1 MKQGGRVKRKSV
13 GRAVLARG
21 WMLIV
26 ALVVVGAAGF
36 AVYRLQ
42 AVFGSHV
49 NTATPGGG
57 ADEISAYNPKTVVLE
72 VFGQPGATARIS
84 YTDVHAQ
91 PQHVESTPLPWSH
104 EESTTS
110 PAVVANIMA
119 QSDGGSLGCRIT
131 IDGVV
136 KVEKVVEAPSAYT
149 YCLDKSG

>member
-1 MKQGGRVKRKSV
+1 MKRKSV
-13 GRAVLARG
+13 GRTVIARS
-21 WMLIV
+21 WMFIV
-26 ALVVVGAAGF
+26 AAVVVAVAAF
-36 AVYRLQ
+36 AVYRLHG
-42 AVFGSHV
+42 AFGSHV
-49 NTATPGGG
+49 NTTTPGGG

-91 PQHVESTPLPWSH
+91 PQHIEATALPWSH

-136 KVEKVVEAPSAYT
+136 KVERWVDAPAAYT

>member
-1 MKQGGRVKRKSV
+1 MKRKRRSV
-13 GRAVLARG
+13 GRRVMARG

-26 ALVVVGAAGF
+26 AAVVVAAAGF
-36 AVYRLQ
+36 SVYRLQ

-84 YTDVHAQ
+84 YTDVRAQ
-91 PQHVESTPLPWSH
+91 PQHIEATALPWYH
-104 EESTTS
+104 EESTTA

-136 KVEKVVEAPSAYT
+136 KVERWVDAPAAYT